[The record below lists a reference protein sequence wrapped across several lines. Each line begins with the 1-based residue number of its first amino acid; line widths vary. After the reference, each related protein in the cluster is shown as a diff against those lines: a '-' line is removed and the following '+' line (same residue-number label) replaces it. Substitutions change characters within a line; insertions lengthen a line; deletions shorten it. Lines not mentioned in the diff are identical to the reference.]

1 MLDIEDAGKETRQH
15 QFSLGNLTI
24 DLDTYRVS
32 VDGVAV
38 VLSPNEFDAL
48 RVFFGSP
55 NRVLPYK
62 SLTEAIWKAQ
72 GPREVRKLKVLIY
85 RLRLKIAESFPYE
98 IETVRGRGYGLLRSR
113 LAAEEAS

>member
-1 MLDIEDAGKETRQH
+1 MLEIHDAEGQERQH

-32 VDGVAV
+32 VDGADIL
-38 VLSPNEFDAL
+38 LSPNEFDAL
-48 RVFFGSP
+48 RVFFASP

-62 SLTEAIWKAQ
+62 ALTEAIWKAQ

-85 RLRLKIAESFPYE
+85 RLRLKIADSFPYV

-113 LAAEEAS
+113 LAGETA